1 MEALI
6 LSCGTGGGHNAAGKA
21 LEEEW
26 KKRGYQVTFLN
37 PYTLKSER
45 MAKII
50 DYLYVDI
57 VQKTPLLFGIIY
69 QIGNLYR
76 KLPVKSPVYYINGK
90 MTGPLY
96 RYLEEKKPD
105 VILMPHL
112 YPAEIITQMKAQG
125 YPLPCTLFVG
135 TDYTCIP
142 FTEETDCDYYM
153 IPAADLKKTYI
164 ERGMNPEK
172 LYPYGIPVSG
182 SFAARTDR
190 QALRKSLRL
199 RQDRKYIIVTG
210 GSMGAG
216 NLKKAV
222 ELLHVHYRGTDKKI
236 IVICGNNKKL
246 YRQLKKR
253 YGKTM
258 RILLYTDK
266 MADYMKACDLLLS
279 KPGGLS
285 STEAAVAEIPLIHIT
300 PIPGCETL
308 NMQYFQEKGMSVAMP
323 VIEERLCTCCDRLLA
338 EDGER
343 QKERQRRHISKRAA
357 GKICDFVE
365 EKARQGQTG
374 R

>member
-45 MAKII
+45 MAKVI

-90 MTGPLY
+90 MTGLLY

-112 YPAEIITQMKAQG
+112 YP
-125 YPLPCTLFVG
+125 
-135 TDYTCIP
+135 
-142 FTEETDCDYYM
+142 
-153 IPAADLKKTYI
+153 
-164 ERGMNPEK
+164 
-172 LYPYGIPVSG
+172 
-182 SFAARTDR
+182 
-190 QALRKSLRL
+190 
-199 RQDRKYIIVTG
+199 
-210 GSMGAG
+210 
-216 NLKKAV
+216 
-222 ELLHVHYRGTDKKI
+222 
-236 IVICGNNKKL
+236 
-246 YRQLKKR
+246 
-253 YGKTM
+253 
-258 RILLYTDK
+258 
-266 MADYMKACDLLLS
+266 
-279 KPGGLS
+279 
-285 STEAAVAEIPLIHIT
+285 AEIPLIHIT

-323 VIEERLCTCCDRLLA
+323 VIEERLCACCDRLLA
-338 EDGER
+338 EDGGR

-357 GKICDFVE
+357 RKIYDFVE
-365 EKARQGQTG
+365 EKVRKGQTG